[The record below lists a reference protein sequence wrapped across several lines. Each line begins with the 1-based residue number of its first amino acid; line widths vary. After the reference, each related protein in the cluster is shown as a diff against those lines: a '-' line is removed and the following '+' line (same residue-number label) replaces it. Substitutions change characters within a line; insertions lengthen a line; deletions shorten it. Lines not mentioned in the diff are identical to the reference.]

1 MERLD
6 VLYTVNNKYI
16 DVMLASILS
25 LIENGNVNNIRLYI
39 ITSDFT
45 KDDYHKIEAFLIKF
59 NLEFYF
65 YDIKEFNIEK
75 YHLPKWRNTDV
86 SNARLFFQSI
96 MGYDLEKIENL
107 LYLDADTLV
116 VNTLSGLNEFNNNT
130 INASIES
137 MQRAHY
143 IRTKIS
149 PYYNSGVLYFN
160 VLKWLNE
167 NMEEKII
174 HYLENRTNN
183 LVFPD
188 QDTLN
193 YAINED
199 ITKLPLNYNLL
210 AVDRFLTSIFR
221 KIYFDT
227 YGPNTKSIEIHEAE
241 LKPVILHS
249 TSLFE
254 IKPWDSIVHP
264 DYELFTNY
272 LNRVN
277 PEFASDKLTIW
288 QKFFAQNPTLLKAL
302 IVGHS
307 FTPKSIQPIVR
318 KLAVKVTKR

>member
-1 MERLD
+1 MEKLD

-25 LIENGNVNNIRLYI
+25 LIENGNIDYLRLHI
-39 ITSDFT
+39 ITSEFT
-45 KDDYHKIEAFLIKF
+45 KDDYNKLEAYLTKLNIEY
-59 NLEFYF
+59 YF
-65 YDIKEFNIEK
+65 YDINKFNIEK
-75 YHLPKWRNTDV
+75 YHLPEWRNTQV

-96 MGYDLEKIENL
+96 MGYNLDNITNL

-116 VNTLSGLNEFNNNT
+116 VDSLKGLKEYNNNP

-137 MQRAHY
+137 VQRAHY
-143 IRTKIS
+143 IRTKIT

-160 VLKWLNE
+160 VLKWINANLE
-167 NMEEKII
+167 DKII
-174 HYLENRTNN
+174 RYLENRTDN

-193 YAINED
+193 FAINDD

-210 AVDRFLTSIFR
+210 AVDRFLTSWFR

-227 YGPNTKSIEIHEAE
+227 YGHNTKSEEIQKAE
-241 LKPVILHS
+241 LNPVILHS

-254 IKPWDSIVHP
+254 IKPWDSKIHP
-264 DYELFTNY
+264 DNELFTKY
-272 LNRVN
+272 LNMVN
-277 PEFASDKLTIW
+277 PEFKSDDLTGW
-288 QKFFAQNPTLLKAL
+288 QKFFSQNPILLKSL
-302 IVGHS
+302 IVAHS
-307 FTPKSIQPIVR
+307 FTPKTIQPLAR

>member
-25 LIENGNVNNIRLYI
+25 LIENGQVNNLRLHI
-39 ITSDFT
+39 IVSDFT
-45 KDDYHKIEAFLIKF
+45 KDDYHKIEAFLTKF
-59 NLEFYF
+59 NIEFYF

-75 YHLPKWRNTDV
+75 YHLPEWRNTQV

-96 MGYDLEKIENL
+96 MGYAIEKTDNL
-107 LYLDADTLV
+107 LYLDADTLI
-116 VNTLSGLNEFNNNT
+116 VNSLNGLQDYSDNT
-130 INASIES
+130 INATIES

-143 IRTKIS
+143 IRTKMS
-149 PYYNSGVLYFN
+149 PYYNSGVLYIN

-167 NMEEKII
+167 NMEDKII
-174 HYLENRTNN
+174 HYLENKTNN

-193 YAINED
+193 YAINEY
-199 ITKLPLNYNLL
+199 ITKLPLNYNFL
-210 AVDRFLTSIFR
+210 AVDRFLNSFFR

-227 YGPNTKSIEIHEAE
+227 YGPNTRSNEIAEAE
-241 LKPVILHS
+241 LNPIILHS

-254 IKPWDSIVHP
+254 IKAWDSPVHP
-264 DYELFTNY
+264 DYELFTKY
-272 LNRVN
+272 LNVIN
-277 PEFASDKLTIW
+277 PEFKSDQLTFW
-288 QKFFAQNPTLLKAL
+288 QNFFSSNPTLLKIL
-302 IVGHS
+302 IIAHS
-307 FTPKSIQPIVR
+307 FTPKFIQPMAR

>member
-16 DVMLASILS
+16 DIMLASILS
-25 LIENGNVNNIRLYI
+25 LIEHGQVNNLRLHI
-39 ITSDFT
+39 ITSDFN
-45 KDDYHKIEAFLIKF
+45 KDDYHKIEGFLTKF

-65 YDIKEFNIEK
+65 YDIKEFDINK
-75 YHLPKWRNTDV
+75 YHLPKWRNTEV
-86 SNARLFFQSI
+86 ANARLFFQSI

-116 VNTLSGLNEFNNNT
+116 VNSLNGLNEYSDNT

-143 IRTKIS
+143 IRTKIN

-160 VLKWLNE
+160 VLKWINE

-174 HYLENRTNN
+174 HYLENRCDN

-193 YAINED
+193 YAINEY
-199 ITKLPLNYNLL
+199 ITKLPLKYNLL
-210 AVDRFLTSIFR
+210 AVDRFLNSLFR

-227 YGPNTKSIEIHEAE
+227 YGPNTRSNEIKEAE
-241 LKPVILHS
+241 LKPVIFHG

-254 IKPWDSIVHP
+254 IKPWDSNAHP
-264 DYELFTNY
+264 DYELFTKY
-272 LNRVN
+272 LNMIN
-277 PEFASDKLTIW
+277 PEFKSDELTFW
-288 QKFFAQNPTLLKAL
+288 QKFFSQNPLLLKCL
-302 IVGHS
+302 IVAHS
-307 FTPKSIQPIVR
+307 FTPKTIQPLAR